1 MCRSHVW
8 YYDKLHACSFVNYQ
22 NGHSYRV
29 KRMNENMKPSA
40 QEHEDKS
47 FVHIV
52 HVSFIVRYKINDK

>member
-1 MCRSHVW
+1 
-8 YYDKLHACSFVNYQ
+8 
-22 NGHSYRV
+22 
-29 KRMNENMKPSA
+29 MKPSA